1 MRWVARG
8 SAVVLRVAGGELA
21 VARSRMD
28 QCAVALGGVHLDRG
42 SQGVFGAAVLASAAA
57 AFCSNCEDEL
67 RAGEARADGIVDG
80 LGSAMRGFEAVDEQ
94 SAAGARALGGSL
106 GAGAGRLQL
115 GAAAGAAAGGTGW
128 EGLR

>member
-42 SQGVFGAAVLASAAA
+42 SQGVFGA
-57 AFCSNCEDEL
+57 
-67 RAGEARADGIVDG
+67 
-80 LGSAMRGFEAVDEQ
+80 
-94 SAAGARALGGSL
+94 
-106 GAGAGRLQL
+106 GRLQL